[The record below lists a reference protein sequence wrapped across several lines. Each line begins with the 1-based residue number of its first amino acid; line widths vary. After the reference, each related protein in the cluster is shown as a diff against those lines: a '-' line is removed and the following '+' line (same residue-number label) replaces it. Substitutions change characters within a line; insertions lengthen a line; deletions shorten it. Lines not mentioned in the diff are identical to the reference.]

1 MNPPRGISLR
11 PMKDAV
17 DMFLR
22 TALLGASALVITA
35 SFAQAE
41 DTLTLDPVEVSGLR
55 PIEFDRLTSSVSVLT
70 ADDLAIRLSP
80 NPADQLRAVPGV
92 AISRAGGVGALTQV
106 RMRGAEANHT
116 LVLFE
121 GIEISDP
128 VNGDTDFGL
137 LTALPTGR
145 IEVLRGASSSIHG
158 SDAIGGVVSIS
169 AAREAGLNAFAEAGS
184 FGTVRGALGLSG
196 ENFGGAITGFTT
208 DGVDTSGTGG
218 AKDGSE
224 ALSGFVNGKVD
235 LGADWSL
242 SLIGLA
248 RGMESEFDSDTD
260 FDGLLDD
267 EDRRTEA
274 DQWLVGGA
282 LSGVTGP
289 LDHVIRASFNEVKR
303 DNFSDGQKTD
313 VSKGQ
318 RTKLA
323 WLPSLANGAHSLT
336 GILDYEREEYD
347 RTDVQYAGATDAS
360 ETFESIGVGAEYRYS
375 AGAFD
380 ASASARFDD
389 NDGRFDDATTWRL
402 GAGYAFEQVGGR
414 VRASIG
420 TGVKN
425 PTFTEL
431 FGFFPGSFIG
441 NPDLKPEESTSW
453 EIGWE
458 QTVGPVSYSAT
469 YFEADLENEIYTA
482 YNPDFT
488 SSPANRATD
497 SERSGVELAAR
508 WQALANL
515 AFFGQ
520 ATLFDSQ
527 DNNGVDEIRVPEAT
541 ASLGADWLV
550 NPNGFRLGAALDY
563 VGEQGDTDFGPFPSR
578 PVSLDAY
585 TLASITAEYPLTER
599 IAITLR
605 GQNVFDEKPTDIYG
619 YNGPGAGV
627 FVGLKLK

>member
-1 MNPPRGISLR
+1 
-11 PMKDAV
+11 
-17 DMFLR
+17 MFLR
-22 TALLGASALVITA
+22 TALLGASALVFNA
-35 SFAQAE
+35 SIAQAE
-41 DTLTLDPVEVSGLR
+41 EARILDTVEVSGLR
-55 PIEFDRLTSSVSVLT
+55 AIELDSVTSSVSILT
-70 ADDLAIRLSP
+70 QDDLAVRLSP

-92 AISRAGGVGALTQV
+92 AISRSGGVGALTQV

-145 IEVLRGASSSIHG
+145 IEVLRGAASSIHG
-158 SDAIGGVVSIS
+158 SDAIGGVVSLS
-169 AAREAGLNAFAEAGS
+169 ASRDAGANAFAEAGS

-196 ENFGGAITGFTT
+196 EQFGGAITGFTT
-208 DGVDTSGTGG
+208 DGVDASGSGG
-218 AKDGSE
+218 GKDGSE
-224 ALSGFVNGKVD
+224 ALSGFVNGKFD

-242 SLIGLA
+242 SLVGLA
-248 RGMESEFDSDTD
+248 RKTESEFDSDTD
-260 FDGLLDD
+260 FDGLLND

-282 LSGVTGP
+282 LAGSFGP
-289 LDHVIRASFNEVKR
+289 LDHIIRASFNEVDR
-303 DNFSDGQKTD
+303 DNFADGDKTD
-313 VSKGQ
+313 DAKGQ

-323 WLPSLANGAHSLT
+323 WSPSFSSGAHTLT
-336 GILDYEREEYD
+336 GLLDYEREEYD

-360 ETFESIGVGAEYRYS
+360 ETFETVGVGAEYRLT
-375 AGAFD
+375 AGAVD
-380 ASASARFDD
+380 VSASARFDD

-431 FGFFPGSFIG
+431 FGFFPGSFVG

-458 QTVGPVSYSAT
+458 QTLGTVSYSAT
-469 YFEADLENEIYTA
+469 YFEADLTNEIYTA
-482 YNPDFT
+482 FNPDFT
-488 SSPANRATD
+488 STAENRDTD
-497 SERSGVELAAR
+497 SERSGIELAAR

-515 AFFGQ
+515 AFSGQ
-520 ATLFDSQ
+520 ATFFDSQ
-527 DNNGVDEIRVPEAT
+527 DNNGVDEIRVPDAT
-541 ASLGADWLV
+541 ASLAADWLV

-563 VGEQGDTDFGPFPSR
+563 VGDQGDTDFGPFPAR
-578 PVSLDAY
+578 AVNLDAY
-585 TLASITAEYPLTER
+585 TLASITAEYPLTDR
-599 IAITLR
+599 IALTLR
-605 GQNVFDEKPTDIYG
+605 GENVFDETATDVYG

>member
-1 MNPPRGISLR
+1 
-11 PMKDAV
+11 
-17 DMFLR
+17 MFLR
-22 TALLGASALVITA
+22 TALLGASALVLNA
-35 SFAQAE
+35 SLAQAE
-41 DTLTLDPVEVSGLR
+41 EARILDTVEVSGLR
-55 PIEFDRLTSSVSVLT
+55 AIELDTVTSSVSVLT
-70 ADDLAIRLSP
+70 QDDLAVRFSP

-92 AISRAGGVGALTQV
+92 AVSRSGSVGGLTQV
-106 RMRGAEANHT
+106 RLRGAEANHT

-145 IEVLRGASSSIHG
+145 IEVLRGAASSIHG

-184 FGTVRGALGLSG
+184 FGTVRGTLGLSG
-196 ENFGGAITGFTT
+196 DRFGGAISGFTT

-218 AKDGSE
+218 GKDGSE
-224 ALSGFVNGKVD
+224 ALSGFVNGKFD

-242 SLIGLA
+242 SLLGLA
-248 RGMESEFDSDTD
+248 RQTESEFDSDTD
-260 FDGLLDD
+260 YDGLLNDTD
-267 EDRRTEA
+267 NRTEA

-282 LSGVTGP
+282 LAGSFGP
-289 LDHVIRASFNEVKR
+289 LDHVIRASFNQVDR
-303 DNFSDGQKTD
+303 DNFSNGTKTD
-313 VSKGQ
+313 DAKGQ

-323 WLPSLANGAHSLT
+323 WSPSFSSGAHTLT
-336 GILDYEREEYD
+336 GLLDYEREKYD
-347 RTDVQYAGATDAS
+347 RRDAQYGGATDAS
-360 ETFESIGVGAEYRYS
+360 KTFETVGLGAEYRLA

-380 ASASARFDD
+380 LSASARFDD

-414 VRASIG
+414 VRASVG
-420 TGVKN
+420 TGIKN
-425 PTFTEL
+425 PTFTEM
-431 FGFFPGSFIG
+431 FGFFPGSFVG

-458 QTVGPVSYSAT
+458 QTVGDFSYSAT
-469 YFEADLENEIYTA
+469 YFEADLTNEIYTA
-482 YNPDFT
+482 FNPDFT
-488 SSPANRATD
+488 STAQNRATD
-497 SERSGVELAAR
+497 SERSGIELAAR

-515 AFFGQ
+515 AFSGQ
-520 ATLFDSQ
+520 ATFFDSQ
-527 DNNGVDEIRVPEAT
+527 DNNGVDEIRIPEAT
-541 ASLGADWLV
+541 ASLAVDWRV
-550 NPNGFRLGAALDY
+550 SPNGLRLGAALDY
-563 VGEQGDTDFGPFPSR
+563 VGEQGDTDFGPFPAR
-578 PVSLDAY
+578 AVSLDAY

-605 GQNVFDEKPTDIYG
+605 GENIFDETAIDVYG

>member
-1 MNPPRGISLR
+1 
-11 PMKDAV
+11 
-17 DMFLR
+17 MFLR
-22 TALLGASALVITA
+22 TALLGASALVLNA
-35 SFAQAE
+35 SLAQAE
-41 DTLTLDPVEVSGLR
+41 DALTLDPVEVSGLR
-55 PIEFDRLTSSVSVLT
+55 PVELDRVTSSVSVLT

-92 AISRAGGVGALTQV
+92 AISRSGGVGALTQV

-169 AAREAGLNAFAEAGS
+169 AARDAGVSGYAEAGS
-184 FGTVRGALGLSG
+184 FGTARGALGFSG
-196 ENFGGAITGFTT
+196 EQFGGAVTGFTT
-208 DGVDTSGTGG
+208 DGVDVSGSGG
-218 AKDGSE
+218 GKDGSE
-224 ALSGFVNGKVD
+224 ALSGFVNGKFD

-242 SLIGLA
+242 SLVGLA
-248 RGMESEFDSDTD
+248 RSTESEFDSDTD
-260 FDGLLDD
+260 FDGLLND

-282 LSGVTGP
+282 LSGATGP
-289 LDHVIRASFNEVKR
+289 VGHVIRASFNEVDR
-303 DNFSDGQKTD
+303 HNFSDGDKTD
-313 VSKGQ
+313 DAKGQ

-323 WLPSLANGAHSLT
+323 WLPSLSSGAQSLT

-360 ETFESIGVGAEYRYS
+360 ETFESIGLGAEYRYS

-380 ASASARFDD
+380 GSASVRFDD
-389 NDGRFDDATTWRL
+389 NDGRFEDATTWRL
-402 GAGYAFEQVGGR
+402 GAGYAFDQIGGR

-431 FGFFPGSFIG
+431 FGFFPGSFVG

-458 QTVGPVSYSAT
+458 QTVGAFSYSAT

-482 YNPDFT
+482 FNPDFT
-488 SSPANRATD
+488 STAANRAND

-508 WQALANL
+508 WQALENL
-515 AFFGQ
+515 AFSGQ
-520 ATLFDSQ
+520 ATVFDSQ
-527 DNNGVDEIRVPEAT
+527 DNNGVDEIRVPETT
-541 ASLGADWLV
+541 ASLAADWLV

-563 VGEQGDTDFGPFPSR
+563 VGEQGDTDFGPFPAR
-578 PVSLDAY
+578 AVSLDAY

-605 GQNVFDEKPTDIYG
+605 GENVFDETAIDVYG

-627 FVGLKLK
+627 FVGLKLR